1 MYDTSTAANE
11 NFQYFAQ
18 LLATSFTN
26 VWGLFLGL
34 TFALLG
40 TLVVLLVGLFVA
52 AGLGKLIEKIFDAVR
67 IDEVFENAG
76 LKPYFERANMRIRI
90 AYFLG
95 RVVYWFVIVA
105 FLLVISDFL
114 ELDSFSSFL
123 RDVLSY
129 IPNVV
134 AAVLIM
140 LAAVVIG
147 NFLRGTVRA
156 SVMGARMHSAQFLGA
171 LTWWAIVIFGFFT
184 ALLQLRVAETVVNAL
199 ITGFIAMLAL
209 AGGLAFGLGGK
220 DYANHLLNKLR
231 EETESKR

>member
-1 MYDTSTAANE
+1 MDTSTAANE

-18 LLATSFTN
+18 LLATAFSN

-34 TFALLG
+34 IFSLLG
-40 TLVVLLVGLFVA
+40 TLVVLLLGLFVA
-52 AGLGKLIEKIFDAVR
+52 AGLGKLVEKIFDAVR

-76 LKPYFERANMRIRI
+76 LKPYFERANLRIRV

-114 ELDSFSSFL
+114 QLEAFSAFL
-123 RDVLSY
+123 RDVLAY

-147 NFLRGTVRA
+147 NFLRGAVRA
-156 SVMGARMHSAQFLGA
+156 SVMGAKMHSAQFLGT

-199 ITGFIAMLAL
+199 ITGFIAMIAL

-231 EETESKR
+231 EETESRR